1 MIEVVPDLWISND
14 KIVFSSKEAFN
25 TINAGK
31 NLSFLGKSKEYNN
44 EIKANLEKYE
54 LIKLYKYLHDIVI
67 TIFNKIKNHEKVV
80 VHCKT
85 SNEFSILVILA
96 YLIKYGNL
104 TLQNSINII
113 KTKKNQD
120 IILNNNY
127 IYILDKFSKDIL
139 LNEQSFNI

>member
-1 MIEVVPDLWISND
+1 MIEIVPDLWISND

-25 TINAGK
+25 SINAGK
-31 NLSFLGKSKEYNN
+31 DLSFLGKSKEYNN

-54 LIKLYKYLHDIVI
+54 LIKLYKYLHDIVLK
-67 TIFNKIKNHEKVV
+67 IFNKIKNHEKVV
-80 VHCKT
+80 VHCKS

-104 TLQNSINII
+104 TLQNSVNII
-113 KTKKNQD
+113 KTKKNHD